1 MIQSAK
7 ALKIL
12 CSSTKRIL
20 LSGPI
25 GPDGDSIGACLAFQ
39 ELLLTMGCKTVHVAA
54 ELSFR
59 YSWLPHAE
67 GCLSNDE
74 IQSNYDVVI
83 ILDGDQHRLTP
94 QVKSAFGAAKT
105 KCIIDHHSSSKSTEY
120 DVAIIDPYATATC
133 SIIYDIMT
141 LWDCPLTTSIAT
153 NIYVGLI
160 FDTGGFRYAN
170 TTVETHRLAAE
181 LLQKNIDHA
190 YISAMILTEKR
201 PQGIQ
206 LLGQVLTTVQYFGK
220 DQIAFSTITQSTMNQ
235 LGCVLDDLEGIVET
249 ILYISG
255 VELSCLCIEKPSS
268 IKVSLRSRSKV
279 NVASL
284 AKKLSTHGG
293 GHMRAAGAT
302 INKSL
307 MTGLPYIQ
315 SKLLDAIAE

>member
-25 GPDGDSIGACLAFQ
+25 GPDGDSIGACLAFK
-39 ELLLTMGCKTVHVAA
+39 ELLTTMGCKTVHVAA

-67 GCLSNDE
+67 NCLSDDE
-74 IQSNYDVVI
+74 IQANYDVVI

-94 QVKSAFGAAKT
+94 AVESAFLSAKT
-105 KCIIDHHSSSKSTEY
+105 QCIIDHHSSSKSAEY
-120 DVAIIDPYATATC
+120 DVAIIDPHATSTC
-133 SIIYDIMT
+133 SIIYELMA
-141 LWDCPLTTSIAT
+141 LWGCSLTTSIAT

-170 TTVETHRLAAE
+170 TKVETHQLAAE
-181 LLQKNIDHA
+181 LLKKDIGHA
-190 YISAMILTEKR
+190 KISAMILTEKR
-201 PQGIQ
+201 QQGIKV
-206 LLGQVLTTVQYFGK
+206 LGQVLTTLQYFGNE
-220 DQIAFSTITQSTMNQ
+220 QIAFSTITQSTMDK
-235 LGCVLDDLEGIVET
+235 LGCVSDDLEGIVET

-255 VELSCLCIEKPSS
+255 VELSCLCIEKASS

-302 INKSL
+302 VNKSL
-307 MTGLPYIQ
+307 VEGIPYIQ
-315 SKLLDAIAE
+315 SKLLDAITE